1 MRNSNVFPTAATSI
15 MMILISA
22 CVSSPALPTPVKAEP
37 VQPMNT
43 KAAPAQAEAT
53 VSTTETAVAPT
64 VETVKAAEVVVYA
77 SDLQQSALSDEFA
90 FTEDPTSPGGKMIAL
105 PNNGDKLNAPPEDD
119 PHVTF
124 KVQVQ
129 ADIPYSCWIHMKVG
143 APNGIAK
150 ANLFYV
156 QFSDAVDKSKL
167 PVFTQGTGSYM
178 IAQGPE
184 QQGWVWV
191 GCKSADPQAPESL
204 LYFRTSGEITV
215 RLQAGMEGSG
225 FDQFLLSPALFLNQA
240 PTEAIVQK

>member
-1 MRNSNVFPTAATSI
+1 MRYSNFFTVVVASLLI
-15 MMILISA
+15 ILASA
-22 CVSSPALPTPVKAEP
+22 CVSSPALVVPTQALPTQVMP
-37 VQPMNT
+37 T
-43 KAAPAQAEAT
+43 QAET
-53 VSTTETAVAPT
+53 MVAPT
-64 VETVKAAEVVVYA
+64 EAMVVPTLGAINTPDVIVYA
-77 SDLQQSALSDEFA
+77 SDLQKNALSDEFDFA
-90 FTEDPTSPGGKMIAL
+90 GDPASPGGKMIAL

-124 KVQVQ
+124 KIQVQ
-129 ADIPYSCWIHMKVG
+129 ADVPYRCWIHMKVG

-178 IAQGPE
+178 TAQGPE
-184 QQGWVWV
+184 KQGWVWV
-191 GCKSADPQAPESL
+191 GCESADPQAPESL
-204 LYFRTSGEITV
+204 LYFRASGEITV

-240 PTEAIVQK
+240 PTDAVVQKQK